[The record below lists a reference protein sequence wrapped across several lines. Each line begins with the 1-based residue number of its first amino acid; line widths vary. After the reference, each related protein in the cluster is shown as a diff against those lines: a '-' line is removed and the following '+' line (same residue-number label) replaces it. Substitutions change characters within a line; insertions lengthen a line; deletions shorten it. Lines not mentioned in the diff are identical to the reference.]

1 MCFYIPPRLEDR
13 KHKNCWRKI
22 ISNHKPWEILQ
33 YIHFK
38 KLWYQTN
45 TMYYLIF
52 IWKNVHKKL
61 QYQLSSS
68 IPFSF
73 RQRSLSSINCS
84 GSSGHIT
91 ANPVRRA
98 WSGQLLKLT
107 NAISLFTDL
116 FWYNNEFIQLVFNG
130 HQIDLSDNL
139 DKVDI
144 KSCQICVLKKFN
156 YFH

>member
-1 MCFYIPPRLEDR
+1 MSYWTDIGEYWHSLALKCTRKLVHFYSQLVP
-13 KHKNCWRKI
+13 KFTN
-22 ISNHKPWEILQ
+22 ISSITL
-33 YIHFK
+33 
-38 KLWYQTN
+38 
-45 TMYYLIF
+45 YYLIF

-98 WSGQLLKLT
+98 WNGQLLKLT
-107 NAISLFTDL
+107 NAISLLTDI
-116 FWYNNEFIQLVFNG
+116 FWYNNELIQLVFNG
-130 HQIDLSDNL
+130 HQIDLYLIISTKLTLNHAR
-139 DKVDI
+139 
-144 KSCQICVLKKFN
+144 CVYLRSLIIFIRS
-156 YFH
+156 